1 MIMCKKKSRSKI
13 LDNRKK
19 GIIGEQIIKQL
30 YKDRGSRIIPSKQ
43 GSDFIAINNITGT
56 RKKYREY
63 VEVKTGFSKQTK
75 RQKITMKKVI
85 QLGYNYTVLH
95 ISDAFLKK
103 YLLNNEDFL
112 K

>member
-1 MIMCKKKSRSKI
+1 MIMSKQILKSNI

-19 GIIGEQIIKQL
+19 GIIGERIIKQI
-30 YKDRGSRIIPSKQ
+30 YKERGSEIILTKH
-43 GSDFIAINNITGT
+43 GCDFIAITPITGT

-75 RQKITMKKVI
+75 RQKIMMKKVI
-85 QLGYNYTVLH
+85 QMGYNYTIFH
-95 ISDAFLKK
+95 ISDSFLKK
-103 YLLNNEDFL
+103 YFPTNEGFL